1 MRVKIHKF
9 SLSASSGALTRTE
22 CAQGEYML
30 SLYENPSILTPEV
43 GSLTELRGT
52 WWLAYTRPRFEKAF
66 ARDLCSLG
74 IGYFLPMYEKTIFS
88 GGRNRLLMSPL
99 FTSYVFFCG
108 TEQDRYTAMRTNR
121 LCYTVDVVDQEQLI
135 EELASIEAALL
146 SKAVVDAYPR
156 LPVGSRCRIV
166 SGPME
171 NIEGVIVEKKCVKAR
186 VVIEV
191 TILAQGTLVEVDAD
205 LLEPLG

>member
-1 MRVKIHKF
+1 
-9 SLSASSGALTRTE
+9 
-22 CAQGEYML
+22 ML

-171 NIEGVIVEKKCVKAR
+171 NIEGVIVEKKCAKAR